1 MQDKFLRFISNKLFL
16 QKFVIVAVLTVLLV
30 ALFKMSRQQQVVVT
44 NNKKAKE
51 LVGRIGEM
59 EAKIR
64 QKTSAD
70 PRLRSGK
77 ASQYVLEGTMK
88 QDEEIIAL
96 INGAP
101 YHQGDKIDEFEVTE
115 VAMNSVVLVSGKS
128 GERKQ
133 LILKEM
139 FEGKPVAPVKKSVM
153 MDDRKW
159 KMDVDPISKFDPS
172 TTLRVDTEQ
181 RRSIDQHRFSILDPR
196 SSRREQE
203 I

>member
-1 MQDKFLRFISNKLFL
+1 MQYKFLRFISNKLFL
-16 QKFVIVAVLTVLLV
+16 KKFVIVAVLAVMLIV
-30 ALFKMSRQQQVVVT
+30 LFKMSRQQQVVVT

-59 EAKIR
+59 EALIR

-77 ASQYVLEGTMK
+77 GGQYVLEGTMK
-88 QDEEIIAL
+88 QDEEIVAL
-96 INGAP
+96 INGVA
-101 YHQGDKIDEFEVTE
+101 YHQGDKIDEFELTE

-139 FEGKPVAPVKKSVM
+139 FEGTPPAPVKK
-153 MDDRKW
+153 K
-159 KMDVDPISKFDPS
+159 
-172 TTLRVDTEQ
+172 
-181 RRSIDQHRFSILDPR
+181 
-196 SSRREQE
+196 
-203 I
+203 